1 MKLVRTKKMEL
12 VVMERKQ
19 NLALNLIKKD
29 VLKINQ
35 NALNLKRK
43 IVLNLQIK
51 NPVVNLNQNVLNQIR
66 KVVLNL
72 KIKNPVVKKENRTL
86 IILTL

>member
-19 NLALNLIKKD
+19 NLA
-29 VLKINQ
+29 
-35 NALNLKRK
+35 
-43 IVLNLQIK
+43 LNLQIK

-72 KIKNPVVKKENRTL
+72 KLKNPVVKKENRTL